1 MKWIRSFTLISILA
15 SSTFVWAAADY
26 EEVSY
31 DDLLNQINKRKSH
44 VIQNANDPLDQ
55 MRLHAGFGL
64 ITSANNINTGGG
76 RDTLKYQ
83 NGFQLSL
90 GIDLFSPNWIAETSL
105 RNFGQAHSGTETR
118 SLREFDLKLMR
129 RDLFSDTVGYR
140 AGAGLG
146 NRYLKVDDGANEIS
160 IDDNTPTALLFGG
173 LDAYIKKNFSI
184 GLETGL
190 RTSMVNQTAD
200 KSSLDLTVRL
210 DTSF

>member
-1 MKWIRSFTLISILA
+1 MNWIRSFTLISLLA

-31 DDLLNQINKRKSH
+31 DDLLNQINKRKTH

-90 GIDLFSPNWIAETSL
+90 GIDLFSPNWIAETTL
-105 RNFGQAHSGTETR
+105 RNF
-118 SLREFDLKLMR
+118 
-129 RDLFSDTVGYR
+129 
-140 AGAGLG
+140 
-146 NRYLKVDDGANEIS
+146 
-160 IDDNTPTALLFGG
+160 
-173 LDAYIKKNFSI
+173 
-184 GLETGL
+184 
-190 RTSMVNQTAD
+190 
-200 KSSLDLTVRL
+200 
-210 DTSF
+210 